1 MGSKKPTQKEA
12 EASIRR
18 VASKKGVSVLV
29 LAIALGAS
37 VKEGISLV
45 VYDDGLGIPTTCF
58 GQTGRDVQFGQ
69 APRSI
74 DGCSEQLL
82 ARTQAS
88 IDHLDR
94 RIGFISTPGG
104 NVTFKQLTAGEQQAY
119 VSIYDNVGDGRYGT
133 KDGLF
138 AQKKADRVSRIVQH
152 LRAGNRQAACKSILD
167 WTQPAWMPG
176 IKIRR
181 ENENKLCLSELK
193 VAG

>member
-1 MGSKKPTQKEA
+1 MASKKPTQREA

-58 GQTGRDVQFGQ
+58 GQTGKDVKFGQ
-69 APRSI
+69 APRDL
-74 DGCSEQLL
+74 DGCSDQLL
-82 ARTQAS
+82 TRTQAS
-88 IDHLDR
+88 IDHLDK
-94 RIGFISTPGG
+94 RIGPIKTPGG
-104 NVTFKQLTAGEQQAY
+104 VITFSQLTYGEQKAY
-119 VSIYDNVGDGRYGT
+119 VSIYDNVGDGRYGV

-138 AQKKADRVSRIVQH
+138 AQKSADRVSRIVQH
-152 LRAGNRQAACKSILD
+152 LRAGDRRAACKSILD
-167 WTQPAWMPG
+167 WVNPKWMPG

-181 ENENKLCLSELK
+181 EAENKMCLSEQEVLL
-193 VAG
+193 

>member
-1 MGSKKPTQKEA
+1 MAIKKPTQKEA

-18 VASKKGVSVLV
+18 VASKKGVGALVLV
-29 LAIALGAS
+29 IALGAS

-69 APRSI
+69 APRDL
-74 DGCSEQLL
+74 DGCSAQLL
-82 ARTQAS
+82 ERTQAS

-94 RIGFISTPGG
+94 RIGAIKTSAGAI
-104 NVTFKQLTAGEQQAY
+104 TFKQLTAGEQRAF
-119 VSIYDNVGDGRYGT
+119 VSVYDNVGDGRYGI

-138 AQKKADRVSRIVQH
+138 AQKKADRVSHIVRN
-152 LRAGNRQAACKSILD
+152 LRAGDRLAACKSILD
-167 WTQPAWMPG
+167 WVNPKWMPG

-181 ENENKLCLSELK
+181 EGEHKLCLSELE
-193 VAG
+193 VTL